1 MKTTGGMNY
10 EWIKEKNKRPD
21 SATLRKS
28 WEIDEYI
35 VSNQIR
41 HNVLLFSITNSAL
54 LVNKLSEFYYLN
66 L

>member
-1 MKTTGGMNY
+1 MKITGGMNY

-35 VSNQIR
+35 VSNQIPY
-41 HNVLLFSITNSAL
+41 NVLLFSITNSAL